1 MQKDFAA
8 RFLFLVEKPCCE
20 VPACF
25 FRFFHFSDNAAQN
38 IAWHSC
44 GRFRRLCDACKGCR
58 PGFDEMYGPA
68 SVLGITFPDKLK
80 SLNGKLTSVR
90 GFMAPPLKADAKFLV
105 LTRSPVNLCP
115 FCNSDEDWPD
125 SIIVVY
131 LKNPGDFVQANKA
144 IEVTGTL
151 ELGSA
156 TDEETGFV
164 SLVRLVDASFS
175 IIDI

>member
-1 MQKDFAA
+1 MQRRTLLGTAAAVFAG
-8 RFLFLVEKPCCE
+8 FVM
-20 VPACF
+20 PAK
-25 FRFFHFSDNAAQN
+25 AADPV
-38 IAWHSC
+38 
-44 GRFRRLCDACKGCR
+44 LL
-58 PGFDEMYGPA
+58 GFDEMYGPA
-68 SVLGITFPDKLK
+68 SVLGITFSD
-80 SLNGKLTSVR
+80 KLTSVR